1 MKLALHNYAIIVI
14 SDTTQKP
21 GCNSASCWVIF

>member
-1 MKLALHNYAIIVI
+1 MKLVLHDYTIIVI

-21 GCNSASCWVIF
+21 GCNSASC